1 MLTFNMT
8 NKNWQILSRTVGTT
22 EYLQQRN
29 RESDIYA
36 IRLGQYKA
44 DLKDYLN
51 VKLNGSTNA
60 VKIKTETEKFQANY
74 STWYGVDALNTTT
87 ITTINTTDATQNNV
101 VAGRITGVLG
111 AITSAIKKFF

>member
-60 VKIKTETEKFQANY
+60 VKIKTETEKFQVNY